1 MDEPRIERVVP
12 AGADFMRLQCELP
25 HLLLRDLPTLWVDPV
40 IEVGIYLQSRSRRR
54 PSDESQHGLKAAE
67 RPTSPV
73 YADMA
78 E

>member
-12 AGADFMRLQCELP
+12 PRADFMRLQCKLP
-25 HLLLRDLPTLWVDPV
+25 HVLLRDLATLWVDPV
-40 IEVGIYLQSRSRRR
+40 VKAGIYLQARSRGR
-54 PSDESQHGLKAAE
+54 PSDESQHGLKIAE